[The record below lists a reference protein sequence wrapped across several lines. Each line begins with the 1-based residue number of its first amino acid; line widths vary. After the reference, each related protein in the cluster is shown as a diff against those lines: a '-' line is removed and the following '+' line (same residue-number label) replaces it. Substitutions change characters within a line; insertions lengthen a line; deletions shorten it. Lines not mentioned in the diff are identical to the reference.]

1 MSLYLKYRPQDFE
14 SLVWQDFIKKTL
26 RNAIK
31 NNKTVWAYLF
41 CWPRWTW
48 KTSTARIVAKAINC
62 LNPNNWDPCNKCKI
76 CKAINNES
84 LVDVI
89 EIDAAS
95 NTWVDNIREL
105 IEKSHFTP
113 TYSKY
118 KVYIIDE
125 VHMLSKWAFNA
136 LLKTLEEPPK
146 YLKFILA
153 TTETHKVPD
162 TIISRCQRY
171 DFKSI
176 SKEDIKNRLE
186 FISKKEDIKIDK
198 NSLNYII
205 NNSWWALRNAINIF
219 EQFIDNWEIN
229 YEKISSTL
237 WLVKDEELKNF
248 LDKLLKKDKKIIDN
262 YEELIKNW
270 KNIKLFS
277 KELLFYIKDNIIK
290 DLKEDKN
297 IDNKLFIINILDE
310 TISKMKNSIDE
321 NITFTIWIL
330 KIINPLLNNLIKSE
344 KLNKI
349 NTNIIPK
356 ENIKNNKVIEKDTN
370 SIKKEKLE
378 ELNINDIWNI
388 FKENSN
394 NSSEKKKLNTINTK
408 QKENDNKNIFDKE
421 SFTKILKELWVKGM
435 IVASIKSSNF
445 SFENQELIIK
455 FKTSFVLKQVNTA
468 DNIIIL
474 NQALEK
480 MWFKNI
486 KITLK

>member
-62 LNPNNWDPCNKCKI
+62 LNPNNWDPCNECKI

-176 SKEDIKNRLE
+176 SKEDIKKRLE
-186 FISKKEDIKIDK
+186 FISKKESIKIDK
-198 NSLNYII
+198 DSLDYII

-229 YEKISSTL
+229 YKNISSTL
-237 WLVKDEELKNF
+237 WLVKNEELKDF
-248 LDKLLKKDKKIIDN
+248 LNKLLKKDKEIINN
-262 YEELIKNW
+262 YEQLIENW

-277 KELLFYIKDNIIK
+277 KELLFYIRDSILE
-290 DLKEDKN
+290 DLKENKD
-297 IDNKLFIINILDE
+297 ISNKLSIIDILDE

-321 NITFTIWIL
+321 NTTFTIWIL
-330 KIINPLLNNLIKSE
+330 KIINPLSNHFIKTKE
-344 KLNKI
+344 LNKTETNTIIKEIKKSNTIEKNI
-349 NTNIIPK
+349 NT
-356 ENIKNNKVIEKDTN
+356 
-370 SIKKEKLE
+370 KKEENKK
-378 ELNINDIWNI
+378 ELDINDIWDI
-388 FKENSN
+388 FWDTSDTIKNEEKKEN
-394 NSSEKKKLNTINTK
+394 
-408 QKENDNKNIFDKE
+408 NIFDKQ
-421 SFTKILKELWVKGM
+421 KYLNLLKELWVKWM
-435 IVASIKSSNF
+435 IVASIKASDF
-445 SFENQELIIK
+445 SFNNQELTIK
-455 FKTSFVLKQVNTA
+455 FKTSFVLNQVNSA
-468 DNIIIL
+468 DNIAIL

-480 MWFKNI
+480 MWFKDI
-486 KITLK
+486 KIILK

>member
-62 LNPNNWDPCNKCKI
+62 LNPDNWDPCNECKI

-176 SKEDIKNRLE
+176 SKEDIKKRLE
-186 FISKKEDIKIDK
+186 FISKKENIKIDK
-198 NSLNYII
+198 DSLDYII

-229 YEKISSTL
+229 YKNISSTL
-237 WLVKDEELKNF
+237 WLVKNEELKSF
-248 LDKLLKKDKKIIDN
+248 LDKLLKKDKEIINN
-262 YEELIKNW
+262 YEQLIENW

-277 KELLFYIKDNIIK
+277 KELLFYIRDSILE
-290 DLKEDKN
+290 DLKENKD
-297 IDNKLFIINILDE
+297 ISNKLSIIDILDE

-321 NITFTIWIL
+321 NTTFTIWIL
-330 KIINPLLNNLIKSE
+330 KIINPLSNHFIKTKE
-344 KLNKI
+344 LNKTETNTIIKEIKKSNTIEKNI
-349 NTNIIPK
+349 NT
-356 ENIKNNKVIEKDTN
+356 
-370 SIKKEKLE
+370 KKEENKK
-378 ELNINDIWNI
+378 ELDINDIWDI
-388 FKENSN
+388 FWDTSDTIKNEEKKEN
-394 NSSEKKKLNTINTK
+394 
-408 QKENDNKNIFDKE
+408 NIFDKQ
-421 SFTKILKELWVKGM
+421 KYLNLLKELWVKWM
-435 IVASIKSSNF
+435 IVASIKASDF
-445 SFENQELIIK
+445 SFNNQELTIK
-455 FKTSFVLKQVNTA
+455 FKTSFVLNQVNSA
-468 DNIIIL
+468 DNIAIL

-480 MWFKNI
+480 MWFKDI
-486 KITLK
+486 KIILK

>member
-62 LNPNNWDPCNKCKI
+62 LNPNNWDPCNECKI

-176 SKEDIKNRLE
+176 SKEDIKKRLE
-186 FISKKEDIKIDK
+186 FISKKESIKIDK
-198 NSLNYII
+198 DSLDYII

-229 YEKISSTL
+229 YKNISSTL
-237 WLVKDEELKNF
+237 WLVKNEELKSF
-248 LDKLLKKDKKIIDN
+248 LDKLLKKDKEIINN
-262 YEELIKNW
+262 YEQLIENW

-277 KELLFYIKDNIIK
+277 KELLFYIRDSILE
-290 DLKEDKN
+290 DLKENKD
-297 IDNKLFIINILDE
+297 ISNKLSIIDILDE

-321 NITFTIWIL
+321 NTTFTIWIL
-330 KIINPLLNNLIKSE
+330 KIINPLSNHFIKTKE
-344 KLNKI
+344 LNKTETNTIIKEIKKSNTIEKNI
-349 NTNIIPK
+349 NT
-356 ENIKNNKVIEKDTN
+356 
-370 SIKKEKLE
+370 KKEENKK
-378 ELNINDIWNI
+378 ELDINDIWDI
-388 FKENSN
+388 FWDTSDTIKNEEKKENN
-394 NSSEKKKLNTINTK
+394 DFDK
-408 QKENDNKNIFDKE
+408 QKYLNL
-421 SFTKILKELWVKGM
+421 LKELWVKWM
-435 IVASIKSSNF
+435 IVASIKASDF
-445 SFENQELIIK
+445 SFNNQELTIK
-455 FKTSFVLKQVNTA
+455 FKTSFVLNQVNSA
-468 DNIIIL
+468 DNIAIL

-480 MWFKNI
+480 MWFKDI
-486 KITLK
+486 KIILK

>member
-62 LNPNNWDPCNKCKI
+62 LNPDNWDPCNECKI

-176 SKEDIKNRLE
+176 SKEDIKKRLE
-186 FISKKEDIKIDK
+186 FISKKESIKIDK
-198 NSLNYII
+198 DSLDYII

-229 YEKISSTL
+229 YKNISSTL
-237 WLVKDEELKNF
+237 WLVKNEELKSF
-248 LDKLLKKDKKIIDN
+248 LDKLLKKDKEIINN
-262 YEELIKNW
+262 YEQLIENW

-277 KELLFYIKDNIIK
+277 KELLFYIRDSILE
-290 DLKEDKN
+290 DLKENKD
-297 IDNKLFIINILDE
+297 ISNKLSIIDILDE

-321 NITFTIWIL
+321 NTTFTIWIL
-330 KIINPLLNNLIKSE
+330 KIINPLSNHFIKTKE
-344 KLNKI
+344 LNKTETNTIIKEIKKSNTIEKNI
-349 NTNIIPK
+349 NT
-356 ENIKNNKVIEKDTN
+356 
-370 SIKKEKLE
+370 KKEENKK
-378 ELNINDIWNI
+378 ELDINDIWDI
-388 FKENSN
+388 FWDTSDTIKNEEKKEN
-394 NSSEKKKLNTINTK
+394 
-408 QKENDNKNIFDKE
+408 NIFDKQ
-421 SFTKILKELWVKGM
+421 KYLNLLKELWVKWM
-435 IVASIKSSNF
+435 IVASIKASDF
-445 SFENQELIIK
+445 SFNNQELTIK
-455 FKTSFVLKQVNTA
+455 FKTSFVLNQVNSA
-468 DNIIIL
+468 DNIAIL

-480 MWFKNI
+480 MWFKDI
-486 KITLK
+486 KIILK

>member
-297 IDNKLFIINILDE
+297 IDNKLFIIDILDE